1 MPPRLPELRDFA
13 ARYTLAWCSQNP
25 ESVAAF
31 FSPDGSLRV
40 NDDPPAVGRNAIT
53 QVAQSFM
60 VAFPDLSVMMDDLIL
75 RRDVVEYHWTLTG
88 TNTGPG
94 GTGHSVRI
102 SGLETWRF
110 GCDGL
115 VASSHGHFDVA
126 EYRRQLQEGIQPGS
140 SRPSETMSIR
150 FIDQAE
156 VARRLT
162 YDLCLPIVHDAM
174 IAFSRGETRQILRSI
189 LPLSE
194 GRVFGVMPGALGP
207 HAPFGAKLISVFQG
221 NSAQGKQSHQGL
233 VILFDPQSGA
243 PVCIVHAGEITAIR
257 TAAASAVATAA
268 LARPDAHR
276 LALIGC
282 GEQAATH
289 LRAIAQ
295 VRKVE
300 AITVWGRSPVRAR
313 AFTERN
319 QIQLGIPILVATSV
333 EEAVAKA
340 DIICTLTSAT
350 EPVLKGAWVRP
361 GTHLN
366 LVGSGYA
373 GPTEVDNDLVVR
385 SRFIADS
392 REGILRQG
400 AEFLRAK
407 EAGLIGDDHI
417 VAEIGQVLSGEVEGR
432 RSPDEI
438 TVYKSIGHVVQD
450 LATAWALYSQPEQK
464 I

>member
-1 MPPRLPELRDFA
+1 M
-13 ARYTLAWCSQNP
+13 
-25 ESVAAF
+25 
-31 FSPDGSLRV
+31 GSWG
-40 NDDPPAVGRNAIT
+40 AV
-53 QVAQSFM
+53 
-60 VAFPDLSVMMDDLIL
+60 
-75 RRDVVEYHWTLTG
+75 
-88 TNTGPG
+88 
-94 GTGHSVRI
+94 
-102 SGLETWRF
+102 
-110 GCDGL
+110 
-115 VASSHGHFDVA
+115 VASSDSCSYPK
-126 EYRRQLQEGIQPGS
+126 E
-140 SRPSETMSIR
+140 MSIR
-150 FIDQAE
+150 FIDRDE

-162 YDLCLPIVHDAM
+162 YDLCIPIVRDAM
-174 IAFSRGETRQILRSI
+174 IAFSRGETKQLLRSI

-194 GRVFGVMPGALGP
+194 GRLFGVMPGALGA
-207 HAPFGAKLISVFQG
+207 HAAFGAKLIAVFQG

-233 VILFDPQSGA
+233 VVLFDPQTGA

-289 LRAIAQ
+289 MRAIAK
-295 VRKVE
+295 VRSLESIV
-300 AITVWGRSPVRAR
+300 VWGRSPERAR
-313 AFTERN
+313 AFAERK
-319 QIQLGIPILVATSV
+319 QTQLSMRIAAAASV
-333 EEAVAKA
+333 EEAVAQA
-340 DIICTLTSAT
+340 DIICTVTSAT

-366 LVGSGYA
+366 LVGSSYA

-407 EAGLIGDDHI
+407 EAGLVSDDHI
-417 VAEIGQVLSGEVEGR
+417 VAEIGQVLAGEIEGR

-450 LATAWALYSQPEQK
+450 LASAWALYSQPEQQT
-464 I
+464 